1 MALLLMDSSAATD
14 QPLPV
19 QHLVL
24 FRLRE
29 EPGPEVE
36 EEMRRQIARWMGM
49 PGLRRLRFGRDTLE
63 RADGYQF
70 GLFTEFEDPDSYAA
84 YLVHPLHQSF
94 LAWVLERPFDVIR
107 FDYPLTSQISLQES
121 SSA

>member
-1 MALLLMDSSAATD
+1 MEPTLISNSPA
-14 QPLPV
+14 PI

-29 EPGPEVE
+29 EPQPEVE
-36 EEMRRQIARWMGM
+36 QEMRRQIARWVGL
-49 PGLRRLRFGRDTLE
+49 PGLRMLRFGRDTLE

-70 GLFTEFEDPDSYAA
+70 GLLTEFSDPAA
-84 YLVHPLHQSF
+84 YAEYLIHPLHQSF

-107 FDYPLTSQISLQES
+107 FDYALTDQSSLL
-121 SSA
+121 